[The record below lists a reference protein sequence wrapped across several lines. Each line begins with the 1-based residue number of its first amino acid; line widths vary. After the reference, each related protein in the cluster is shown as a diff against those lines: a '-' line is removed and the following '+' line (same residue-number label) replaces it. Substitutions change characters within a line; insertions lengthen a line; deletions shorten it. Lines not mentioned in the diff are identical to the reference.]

1 MENTMNLEQKQAMV
15 EELINKNH
23 LPIKVGPIHS
33 AALDKHYRNK
43 VIVAFAKHKG
53 RVYAGQY
60 APHSHRVIK
69 DGGKSLQPK
78 IINDIIDTI
87 TELVQSMKIYL
98 YNEQTGTG
106 VLRHVLIR
114 WGHATN
120 EVMVVFV
127 TGTNM
132 FPSRKNMVHALRNK
146 HPEIKTILQEVN
158 GRKTSVV
165 MENKP
170 MVLYGKGT
178 IDDILC
184 GKRITIPATAFYQI
198 HSQQCEVLYGL
209 AKEKLQLTGKE
220 TILDTYCG
228 LGTIGLSLADACKS
242 VMGVEI
248 NKEAIHYAKINAR
261 QNHIKNMQ
269 FVDMDATAF
278 MMEAKRY
285 HHPYDVIV
293 LDPPRAGTT
302 QQFIYASTSL
312 APKKILYISCDP
324 RTLVRDLKQFRRAGY
339 VTDRL
344 DLVDMFPR
352 TEHVETV
359 CLLGREIVNDKN
371 VEYAHVDYEP
381 KDAEYLK
388 SAKGSA
394 SYREIKEWI
403 KEQHDVS
410 VSNLYIAQVKDK
422 LGFEKRENY
431 NKGADGH
438 RVPNCPAEKE
448 KLILEAFKH
457 FRMI

>member
-1 MENTMNLEQKQAMV
+1 MNLKQKQAMV
-15 EELINKNH
+15 EELVNKNH
-23 LPIKVGPIHS
+23 LPIEVGSIHS

-53 RVYAGQY
+53 VVYAGQY

-69 DGGKSLQPK
+69 DGGRSLQPK

-127 TGTNM
+127 TGTNI
-132 FPSRKNMVHALRNK
+132 FPSRKNMIHALRNK

-170 MVLYGKGT
+170 MVLYGNGT

-184 GKRITIPATAFYQI
+184 GKKITIPATAFYQI
-198 HSQQCEVLYGL
+198 HAQQCEVLYGL

-248 NKEAIHYAKINAR
+248 NKEAIHYAKINAK
-261 QNHIKNMQ
+261 QNHMKNMQ

-285 HHPYDVIV
+285 HHPYDVII

-312 APKKILYISCDP
+312 APQKILYISCDP

-359 CLLGREIVNDKN
+359 AVLSRKSASKSFIPVSIS
-371 VEYAHVDYEP
+371 P
-381 KDAEYLK
+381 KDMGLSE
-388 SAKGSA
+388 
-394 SYREIKEWI
+394 E
-403 KEQHDVS
+403 KEQPTYANIRDYVQKTHGMKVS
-410 VSNLYIAQVKDK
+410 SLYVAQMKAECGLETQADRSGDK
-422 LGFEKRENY
+422 KQPKCPPEKREAILDAFRHF
-431 NKGADGH
+431 GLIGEDGT
-438 RVPNCPAEKE
+438 EE
-448 KLILEAFKH
+448 
-457 FRMI
+457 

>member
-1 MENTMNLEQKQAMV
+1 MNLEQKQAMV

-438 RVPNCPAEKE
+438 RVPNCPTEKE

>member
-1 MENTMNLEQKQAMV
+1 MNLEQKQAMV

-448 KLILEAFKH
+448 KLILEAFEH

>member
-1 MENTMNLEQKQAMV
+1 MNLEQKQAMV

-352 TEHVETV
+352 TEHVESV
-359 CLLGREIVNDKN
+359 VLLGRSIVANNEI
-371 VEYAHVDYEP
+371 EYMHVDYEP
-381 KDAEYLK
+381 EDAEYLK
-388 SAKGSA
+388 GIKGSA
-394 SYREIKEWI
+394 TYAEIKAWI
-403 KEQHDVS
+403 KKQYNVS
-410 VSNLYIAQVKDK
+410 VSSLYIAQCKSMC
-422 LGFEKRENY
+422 GFEKRENY
-431 NKGADGH
+431 NTGAEGH
-438 RVPNCPAEKE
+438 KVPNCPAEKRE
-448 KLILEAFKH
+448 LIMKAFKH
-457 FRMI
+457 FKMI

>member
-1 MENTMNLEQKQAMV
+1 MNLKQKQDIV
-15 EELINKNH
+15 EELVKKNH
-23 LPIKVGPIHS
+23 LPIEVGPIHS

-53 RVYAGQY
+53 VVYAGQY

-69 DGGKSLQPK
+69 DGGRSLQPK

-127 TGTNM
+127 TGTNI
-132 FPSRKNMVHALRNK
+132 FPSRKNMIHALKNK

-220 TILDTYCG
+220 TVLDTYCG
-228 LGTIGLSLADACKS
+228 LGTIGLSLADSCKS

-269 FVDMDATAF
+269 FVDMDATA
-278 MMEAKRY
+278 
-285 HHPYDVIV
+285 
-293 LDPPRAGTT
+293 
-302 QQFIYASTSL
+302 
-312 APKKILYISCDP
+312 
-324 RTLVRDLKQFRRAGY
+324 
-339 VTDRL
+339 
-344 DLVDMFPR
+344 
-352 TEHVETV
+352 
-359 CLLGREIVNDKN
+359 
-371 VEYAHVDYEP
+371 
-381 KDAEYLK
+381 
-388 SAKGSA
+388 
-394 SYREIKEWI
+394 
-403 KEQHDVS
+403 
-410 VSNLYIAQVKDK
+410 
-422 LGFEKRENY
+422 
-431 NKGADGH
+431 
-438 RVPNCPAEKE
+438 
-448 KLILEAFKH
+448 
-457 FRMI
+457 

>member
-1 MENTMNLEQKQAMV
+1 MNLEQKQAMV

-228 LGTIGLSLADACKS
+228 LGTIGLSLADSCKS

-261 QNHIKNMQ
+261 QNHINNMQ

-352 TEHVETV
+352 TEHIESVV
-359 CLLGREIVNDKN
+359 LLTKVHK
-371 VEYAHVDYEP
+371 
-381 KDAEYLK
+381 
-388 SAKGSA
+388 
-394 SYREIKEWI
+394 
-403 KEQHDVS
+403 
-410 VSNLYIAQVKDK
+410 
-422 LGFEKRENY
+422 
-431 NKGADGH
+431 
-438 RVPNCPAEKE
+438 
-448 KLILEAFKH
+448 
-457 FRMI
+457 

>member
-448 KLILEAFKH
+448 KLILEAFEH